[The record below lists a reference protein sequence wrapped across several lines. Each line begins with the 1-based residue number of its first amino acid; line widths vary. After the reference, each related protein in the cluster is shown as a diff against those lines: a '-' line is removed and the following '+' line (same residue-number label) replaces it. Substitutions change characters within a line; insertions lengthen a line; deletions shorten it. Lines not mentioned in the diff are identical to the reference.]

1 MEKWRKNERI
11 VPVTRDGF
19 PRSVTSMHLLPPS
32 FPPSIRCPYGIGR
45 ISTQRRS
52 RYNEK
57 KREEELNHPVSGHAS
72 MLSLNRPA
80 SSPRHSCPPFFAPF
94 FLPFFPHSTRWMVP
108 CRGVPREGRRGIKQG
123 AKGGCR
129 YREGVE
135 RRGAQRYAN
144 VALCVTSSFIP
155 DFAVGLRGESAKTPR
170 PPPPPSSTE
179 FRHRSLRRSST
190 IVVLPFSSPPPP
202 GKVVFSMKRTVER
215 VTNRGGSWCYF
226 IIHIVYSLKLKY
238 SYLAFFFFFYFE
250 QRWKKAR
257 TLDFFLEILLL

>member
-19 PRSVTSMHLLPPS
+19 RHIHASPPPPPL
-32 FPPSIRCPYGIGR
+32 PPSIRCPYGIGR

-190 IVVLPFSSPPPP
+190 IVVLPFSSPPPSP